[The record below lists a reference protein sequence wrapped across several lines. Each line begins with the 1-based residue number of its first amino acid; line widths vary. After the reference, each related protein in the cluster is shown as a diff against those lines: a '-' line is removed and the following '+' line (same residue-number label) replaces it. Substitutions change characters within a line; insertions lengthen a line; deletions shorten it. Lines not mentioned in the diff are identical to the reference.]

1 MPKYD
6 LISIIHDGRIIY
18 LLTNYTQYWN
28 KAHMYE
34 AEIVLT
40 YKIYMDEWHVQVW
53 PLTRKTSFS
62 IKKILSGSIA

>member
-40 YKIYMDEWHVQVW
+40 YKIYMDE
-53 PLTRKTSFS
+53 
-62 IKKILSGSIA
+62 